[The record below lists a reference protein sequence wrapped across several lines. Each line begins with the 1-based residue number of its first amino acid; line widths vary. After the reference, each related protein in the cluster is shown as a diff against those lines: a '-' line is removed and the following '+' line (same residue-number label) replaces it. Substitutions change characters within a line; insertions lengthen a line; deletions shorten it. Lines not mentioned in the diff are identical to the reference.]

1 MYNRKTHDSL
11 AKLRDSVFGK
21 LDERA
26 NFFGS
31 MHSCLSALPSIRY
44 AVVIPFVPH
53 HSMDLHE
60 IPNRFER
67 LSSIVCRRIQFSL
80 TIDAFLSMASEPL
93 PPLEFEQVPFDHPLF
108 IISALICSLHVS
120 RCVLFSFSVVFTC
133 THRELRGHRNVSFTD
148 MVEPYW
154 ITWKNIDCT
163 AIWKREIFCSISPV
177 REECLGEKS
186 DSLLLF

>member
-21 LDERA
+21 LDERG
-26 NFFGS
+26 NSSGS
-31 MHSCLSALPSIRY
+31 IHSCLSALPTIRY

-67 LSSIVCRRIQFSL
+67 LSSISSRRLDFSL

-108 IISALICSLHVS
+108 IISALACSLHVS
-120 RCVLFSFSVVFTC
+120 GFLSRSCSHVLVGNYGC
-133 THRELRGHRNVSFTD
+133 TEMYRPWSWWNLTESLERTSTAQRYERGR
-148 MVEPYW
+148 Y
-154 ITWKNIDCT
+154 
-163 AIWKREIFCSISPV
+163 
-177 REECLGEKS
+177 
-186 DSLLLF
+186 SLLFHR